1 MIARF
6 LSLVAALLCAGA
18 VDVQLANADTASAP
32 FTLDY
37 SVTPVGPNYQ
47 YNFSLVLDNNDGSWV
62 PGQEFNWLIVGAAV
76 NQPSPFAELDSFFTS
91 IPANSYATST
101 SGFLNGP
108 TLCFG
113 MSCADPYNGY
123 QPTALGETLN
133 FTGLS
138 STLIGPDQLD
148 WIVLFRANADF
159 TACGAAECL
168 RTANLMPTP
177 VPNVGAGLPG
187 VLFGAALLTWWRV
200 RRQRAVTR

>member
-1 MIARF
+1 MRGLRMIARF
-6 LSLVAALLCAGA
+6 LSLVAALLCADA

-101 SGFLNGP
+101 SGFFKRPHFVLRDELRRPIQRLP
-108 TLCFG
+108 THC
-113 MSCADPYNGY
+113 
-123 QPTALGETLN
+123 
-133 FTGLS
+133 
-138 STLIGPDQLD
+138 
-148 WIVLFRANADF
+148 
-159 TACGAAECL
+159 
-168 RTANLMPTP
+168 
-177 VPNVGAGLPG
+177 VGRDA
-187 VLFGAALLTWWRV
+187 
-200 RRQRAVTR
+200 